1 MYQSVIFP
9 SLFDNAVNMQSS
21 LGVPD
26 LILAVNG
33 RKTAL
38 EGRHERT
45 QEAEEWCQSES
56 FPKARIQPV
65 TSRRNHG
72 HS

>member
-33 RKTAL
+33 RKTAI
-38 EGRHERT
+38 EGPHERT
-45 QEAEEWCQSES
+45 QEAEEWCQNES
-56 FPKARIQPV
+56 FP
-65 TSRRNHG
+65 
-72 HS
+72 